1 MSAKERKK
9 SPWKNAETRECHECA
24 KTSCSDECCLPGQ
37 MLPSRQ
43 DSWQEKLLFWNTE
56 LRYEKETV
64 SVKYGCPSL
73 FWKQSI
79 CLIHVLELNLPE
91 YINLFPLLWVLVGVV
106 HMTWC
111 TQPVHIFRGTRNDSV
126 NPFLDKEMY
135 IFSIFFIHT
144 YLLKQ
149 ESAWK
154 YIYISCKWLN
164 AWKFVN
170 GQDTLE
176 TLLYVCNTISSQ
188 CRSWSHAYD
197 NRYMFVPMFP
207 FRSACHGRKPQET

>member
-9 SPWKNAETRECHECA
+9 SPWKNAETRECRECV
-24 KTSCSDECCLPGQ
+24 KTSCSDEC
-37 MLPSRQ
+37 
-43 DSWQEKLLFWNTE
+43 LFARPDAPFQAGLMAGEASTLEHWAE
-56 LRYEKETV
+56 V
-64 SVKYGCPSL
+64 
-73 FWKQSI
+73 WKGNGLSKVWLSI
-79 CLIHVLELNLPE
+79 FILKVVNLSYVLELNFPE
-91 YINLFPLLWVLVGVV
+91 YINLFPLLWVLAGVV

-111 TQPVHIFRGTRNDSV
+111 TQPTHIFRGTRNDSV

-176 TLLYVCNTISSQ
+176 TLLYVRNTISSQ

-207 FRSACHGRKPQET
+207 FRSACHGRKPQEA